1 MVRQGS
7 QSADSTYPFAFSA
20 DPDPSRIERDPNR
33 PIPSQI
39 ALDPS
44 DPSDYNQKKE
54 IGSSGSAALKIALD
68 AY

>member
-44 DPSDYNQKKE
+44 DPSPIPPITIKKR
-54 IGSSGSAALKIALD
+54 K
-68 AY
+68 